1 MATSTAVRAWSIV
14 TRGPDDAAVSFWY
27 FKGDRLLAVD
37 AMNDSRAYMVG
48 KRLLETGRDVDAGAI
63 SNPATNLKS
72 LLS

>member
-1 MATSTAVRAWSIV
+1 
-14 TRGPDDAAVSFWY
+14 VSFWY

-48 KRLLETGRDVDAGAI
+48 KRLLETGRDADAGAI